1 MLPTPPASVQSLPVE
16 AKSPNHVDY
25 YSLHLNKAQFN
36 LVLITCAVN
45 MLNVL
50 YDNVDVAAGNN
61 KVRFFVVEL
70 LRRLKTLIQLLQ
82 VACWYLVKLIQRRD
96 GDDLPAD
103 PRKLFLGCVIL
114 ALKFNQDYNY
124 SFKLWLKICGMGST
138 AASTAAG
145 VESFDVAQLRALER
159 TVLKLLGFNCYL
171 NGRKYENWCNILL
184 IFGYDFIH
192 THIVAT
198 GTIDWEPVEVVGEK
212 LTKWKRFF
220 SHSFNPMTLELV
232 KVDFRS
238 YYQQQMGSKVV
249 LKTSPSLFTTSA
261 KRCRDEIMNQPS
273 SSKRR
278 CVQH

>member
-1 MLPTPPASVQSLPVE
+1 MLPTPPASVESLPLE
-16 AKSPNHVDY
+16 AKSPNHAEY
-25 YSLHLNKAQFN
+25 YSLHLNKSQFN

-45 MLNVL
+45 LLQVL
-50 YDNVDVAAGNN
+50 YDDSKVDGGHS

-82 VACWYLVKLIQRRD
+82 VACWYLVKLVQRRD

-103 PRKLFLGCVIL
+103 PRKLFLGCIIL

-124 SFKLWLKICGMGST
+124 SFKLWLKICGMGASST
-138 AASTAAG
+138 DS
-145 VESFDVAQLRALER
+145 ESFDVAQLRALER
-159 TVLKLLGFNCYL
+159 QVLKLLGFNCYL

-192 THIVAT
+192 THNVAT
-198 GTIDWEPVEVVGEK
+198 GTIDWEPVVIVGEK
-212 LTKWKRFF
+212 LKKWRRFF
-220 SHSFNPMTLELV
+220 THSFNPQTLELV

-249 LKTSPSLFTTSA
+249 LKGSPSLFTSST
-261 KRCRDEIMNQPS
+261 KRCRDEIVTLLTA
-273 SSKRR
+273 KRR